1 MNSVIGHSDIETL
14 FRYLS
19 LVGGLVVFGS
29 SIVLVLVLLSDLQA
43 KLANFESY
51 EEQKSE
57 LTHLQSKYRELQTVH
72 NQSHSAYNEQI
83 TALEFKISSQKIE
96 LEEMKIKLFSNQSLM
111 SSLQNEL
118 DETKTKL
125 SGHETQLLSNR
136 NTINSCQLES
146 DNYKY
151 EISQLREQNI
161 MALSTNAVD
170 FGKMSR
176 QRSAVEKQCSLMEE
190 ENETLR
196 ATLLRFTEQKLA
208 LFNRADELEHELE
221 KLFLSKWVDEVHI
234 RNCFICRRLFTNS
247 LRKHHCRLCGRV
259 LCGECTKDKIHCAT
273 SKDAVR
279 CCVLCADFRNRFL
292 VNPHL
297 SKDIVNNSGG
307 FGKGG
312 PPRPNFKKRDSR
324 DSFLSITSLG
334 DTQEINIS
342 QSIESNY
349 SNHRPTQSQSSFDLK
364 SNASDYLSI
373 LDDVRVNSITRDA
386 PYECLVGDYSEI
398 IVHPK
403 RVHCEDIIVSTGMTI
418 VWEFVTER
426 PIQFRLTYRSS
437 AITGVDSKE
446 EDLIPFTSYGS
457 TTKDL
462 PHVGHYS
469 VEKAG
474 VYRLVFS
481 NETSI
486 LQSRKISYKVKL
498 TNTYK

>member
-1 MNSVIGHSDIETL
+1 MI
-14 FRYLS
+14 
-19 LVGGLVVFGS
+19 
-29 SIVLVLVLLSDLQA
+29 DLQA
-43 KLANFESY
+43 KLTNFESY

-57 LTHLQSKYRELQTVH
+57 FNHLQNKYRELQTSH

-83 TALEFKISSQKIE
+83 TALEFKISSQKIG

-118 DETKTKL
+118 DDTKTKL
-125 SGHETQLLSNR
+125 SGHETELLSNR

-146 DNYKY
+146 NNYKS
-151 EISQLREQNI
+151 EISQLKEQNI
-161 MALSTNAVD
+161 TALSSNAVD
-170 FGKMSR
+170 IGKMAR
-176 QRSAVEKQCSLMEE
+176 QKSALEKQCCLVEE

-196 ATLLRFTEQKLA
+196 ATLLKFTEQKLA

-221 KLFLSKWVDEVHI
+221 KLFLANWVDEVHI
-234 RNCFICRRLFTNS
+234 KNCFICRRHFTNS
-247 LRKHHCRLCGRV
+247 LRKHHCRLCGKV
-259 LCGECTKDKIHCAT
+259 LCSDCTKDKIRCAT

-279 CCVLCADFRNRFL
+279 CCVLCSDFRNRFL
-292 VNPHL
+292 VNAHL
-297 SKDIVNNSGG
+297 SKDIVNSSGRG
-307 FGKGG
+307 D

-324 DSFLSITSLG
+324 DSFLSITSMG

-342 QSIESNY
+342 QSIESNHN
-349 SNHRPTQSQSSFDLK
+349 NHNPTLSHSSFDLK
-364 SNASDYLSI
+364 SNASDYFSL

-403 RVHCEDIIVSTGMTI
+403 RVHCEDIIVSSGMTI

-426 PIQFRLTYRSS
+426 PIQFRLTYRPS
-437 AITGVDSKE
+437 AVIGVDSNKE

-498 TNTYK
+498 TNTHK

>member
-1 MNSVIGHSDIETL
+1 MVIYNSYWSYIWEWTEYQSVRFIINL
-14 FRYLS
+14 FGY
-19 LVGGLVVFGS
+19 
-29 SIVLVLVLLSDLQA
+29 SILLVLVLLSDLQA

-51 EEQKSE
+51 EELKSE
-57 LTHLQSKYRELQTVH
+57 LHHLQNKYRELQATH
-72 NQSHSAYNEQI
+72 SQSHSAYSEQI
-83 TALEFKISSQKIE
+83 KALEFKISSQKIE
-96 LEEMKIKLFSNQSLM
+96 LEEMRIKLFSNQSLM

-118 DETKTKL
+118 DENKTKL
-125 SGHETQLLSNR
+125 SDNEVELHSNR

-146 DNYKY
+146 DNYKS
-151 EISQLREQNI
+151 EISQLKERNLA
-161 MALSTNAVD
+161 ALSTNAVD
-170 FGKMSR
+170 IGKMSR
-176 QRSAVEKQCSLMEE
+176 DRSALEKQCSLMGE

-196 ATLLRFTEQKLA
+196 ATLLKFTEQKLA

-221 KLFLSKWVDEVHI
+221 KLFLAKWVEDINI
-234 RNCFICRRLFTNS
+234 RSCFICRRQFTNS
-247 LRKHHCRLCGRV
+247 LRKHHCRLCGKV
-259 LCGECTKDKIHCAT
+259 LCGDCTKDKIHSAT
-273 SKDAVR
+273 SKDTVR
-279 CCVLCADFRNRFL
+279 CCVICGDFRNRFL

-297 SKDIVNNSGG
+297 SKDIVNNSS
-307 FGKGG
+307 GKGTLLN
-312 PPRPNFKKRDSR
+312 RNFKKRDSR

-342 QSIESNY
+342 QSIESSY
-349 SNHRPTQSQSSFDLK
+349 TNHIPTLSQSSFDLK
-364 SNASDYLSI
+364 SNASDYYST

-398 IVHPK
+398 IVNPK
-403 RVHCEDIIVSTGMTI
+403 RVHCEDIIVSSGMTI

-426 PIQFRLTYRSS
+426 PIQFRLTYRPS
-437 AITGVDSKE
+437 AIIGVDSKE
-446 EDLIPFTSYGS
+446 EDLVPYTSYGS
-457 TTKDL
+457 TTKEL

-469 VEKAG
+469 VERAG